1 MFRGGGVRGRNLQNL
16 VFNASGFCEPDTAP
30 AFSLSTKHFSP
41 FHKTCIQ
48 PQKPRPSHL
57 FPILPPTQPAFS
69 CSS

>member
-1 MFRGGGVRGRNLQNL
+1 MRAV
-16 VFNASGFCEPDTAP
+16 FCEPDTAP

-57 FPILPPTQPAFS
+57 FPTLPPTQPAFS